1 MTKDPGIFCI
11 RGDLFIHCKRID
23 AAHFIETALKQAL
36 NEGHKPSYLALYI
49 SLVNCVEADI
59 NRKLTSDEAW
69 SLTDIVKRWHD
80 LITFLYDTWEEA

>member
-1 MTKDPGIFCI
+1 MTKDPGIFYR

-36 NEGHKPSYLALYI
+36 DERRKPSYLALYI
-49 SLVNCVEADI
+49 SLVNYVEMDI

-69 SLTDIVKRWHD
+69 SLTDIAKEWHA
-80 LITFLYDTWEEA
+80 LITFLYDTWENA